1 MIRAVLRIAGA
12 SHTGFGEFCR
22 RSLQPSRHQDGS
34 NAGTDLW
41 PCPPPRWYWTA
52 SQRLSPK
59 RRRRKR
65 LLETKAYCLQYVV
78 VSLNW
83 LSLGCPLSPP
93 AAACLGAPISD
104 GQHVMLERL
113 EGLIDHFVRAPD
125 VDVDELGRAAEKLAN
140 LCKTSFELSA
150 VSELEHRDL
159 QSFLDA
165 VSSKIDP
172 YGFSHNKRETPKK
185 WI

>member
-1 MIRAVLRIAGA
+1 
-12 SHTGFGEFCR
+12 
-22 RSLQPSRHQDGS
+22 
-34 NAGTDLW
+34 
-41 PCPPPRWYWTA
+41 
-52 SQRLSPK
+52 
-59 RRRRKR
+59 
-65 LLETKAYCLQYVV
+65 
-78 VSLNW
+78 
-83 LSLGCPLSPP
+83 
-93 AAACLGAPISD
+93 
-104 GQHVMLERL
+104 MLERL